1 MKYRNNNKK
10 NIAII
15 GHMGSGKSILGSLI
29 AKTLKIDHLDS
40 DQIIELKTGMTISEI
55 FKEKGE
61 SAFRSIEKKTI
72 LNIDTKKNF
81 VLSLGGGS
89 ILSAQIR
96 EFLKKYFI
104 TIFLDV
110 NMAILVKRLSKSS
123 KRPIL
128 YGVNIKEKIKELDL
142 ARRKYY
148 LLADI
153 RFEKNESIN
162 KSLASVLSILNKQFK
177 INEKNYNSK
186 N

>member
-1 MKYRNNNKK
+1 MKDRNNNKK

-15 GHMGSGKSILGSLI
+15 GHMGSGKSILGNLI
-29 AKTLKIDHLDS
+29 AKKLKINHLDT
-40 DQIIELKTGMTISEI
+40 DQIIEEKTGMVISEI
-55 FKEKGE
+55 FKKKGE
-61 SAFRSIEKKTI
+61 SAFRSIEEKMI
-72 LNIDTKKNF
+72 LNIDTNKDF

-123 KRPIL
+123 KRPII
-128 YGVNIKEKIKELDL
+128 YDANIEEKIKELDL

-153 RFEKNESIN
+153 RFEKNESIK